1 MANEENTP
9 IPRVGIDAT
18 SLLGQPTGVGV
29 FTRELLGALVARKQV
44 SLRAFAVSWRRRD
57 ELLGL
62 VPEGVEVAQRAM
74 PARPLKA
81 LWAISERGRIERFV
95 PGLDVVHGTN
105 FTVPPSR
112 TAGRVVTVHD
122 LTCVRFPEM
131 CQRDTLKYPVLIK
144 RALKHGAVVHTPSH
158 YVANEVC
165 EYFGVGHDRVVAIHS
180 GIPQMAES
188 DAKGARDI
196 LGDTWPY
203 ILSIGTAEPRKDLPG
218 LVAAFDALAEQERD
232 LRLVLV
238 GPQGWGSGAL
248 DQALATMRH
257 RDRVVQTGF
266 VSDGI
271 LSALIRGARTLAYPS
286 IYEGFGFPPL
296 SAMAA
301 GVPVV
306 ATKAGSLDEI
316 LGGAALMVRV
326 GDTEALSEALAIAA
340 TDEAQRSILIA
351 AGTARTQDFS
361 WDLTAASMEQLYRR
375 VASS

>member
-1 MANEENTP
+1 MANEEDITS
-9 IPRVGIDAT
+9 PRVGIDAT

-29 FTRELLGALVARKQV
+29 FTRELMLALAARKHV
-44 SLRAFAVSWRRRD
+44 SLRAFAVSWRRRN

-62 VPEGVEVAQRAM
+62 VPDGVDVVQRAM

-81 LWAISERGRIERFV
+81 LWSISERGRIERFV

-131 CQRDTLKYPVLIK
+131 CQRDTLKYPALIK
-144 RALKHGAVVHTPSH
+144 RALKHGAIVHTPSH

-165 EYFGVGHDRVVAIHS
+165 EYFGVGHDQVVAIHS
-180 GIPQMAES
+180 GIPHAPEPN
-188 DAKGARDI
+188 AKSARDL

-203 ILSIGTAEPRKDLPG
+203 VLSIGTAEPRKDLPG
-218 LVAAFDALAEQERD
+218 LVAAFDVLAERESE

-238 GPQGWGSGAL
+238 GPQGWGSSAL
-248 DQALATMRH
+248 DQALESMRH
-257 RDRVVQTGF
+257 RERVIQTGF
-266 VSDGI
+266 VSDDI
-271 LSALIRGARTLAYPS
+271 LSALIRGARALAYPS

-316 LGGAALMVRV
+316 LGGAALMVQV
-326 GDTEALSEALAIAA
+326 GDTQALSEALSIAA
-340 TDEAQRSILIA
+340 TDDAQRSILIA
-351 AGTARTQDFS
+351 AGYARTQDFS

>member
-1 MANEENTP
+1 MATEESTP

-62 VPEGVEVAQRAM
+62 VPQGVEVAQRAM

-81 LWAISERGRIERFV
+81 LWSISERGRIERFV

-131 CQRDTLKYPVLIK
+131 CQRDTLKYPALIK

-180 GIPQMAES
+180 GIPQMAEP

-326 GDTEALSEALAIAA
+326 GDTEALSEALGIAA

-375 VASS
+375 VANS